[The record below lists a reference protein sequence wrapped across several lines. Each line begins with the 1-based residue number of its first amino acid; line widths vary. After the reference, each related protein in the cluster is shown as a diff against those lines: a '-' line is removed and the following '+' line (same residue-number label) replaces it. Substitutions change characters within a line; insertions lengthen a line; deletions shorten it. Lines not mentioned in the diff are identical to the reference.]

1 MYACDRI
8 LALIILAGIYSV
20 AMVGAT
26 GGPNHGEHP
35 LIVTLIHLGVFY
47 FTAGSW
53 PEGIHNHYM
62 WLLVSC
68 VVASI
73 IGYGSA
79 DYAQW
84 RIRFWIARG
93 MLFPSYVGLVLLF
106 LSRHGIL

>member
-1 MYACDRI
+1 MIYLI

-20 AMVGAT
+20 MIVGIT

-35 LIVTLIHLGVFY
+35 LLVSLVHLGVFY

-53 PEGIHNHYM
+53 PEGLHNQYM
-62 WLLVSC
+62 WLLVLC

-73 IGYGSA
+73 IGFGSA
-79 DYAQW
+79 DYTKV

-93 MLFPSYVGLVLLF
+93 MLCIAYVGLILLF
-106 LSRHGIL
+106 LSRHEII